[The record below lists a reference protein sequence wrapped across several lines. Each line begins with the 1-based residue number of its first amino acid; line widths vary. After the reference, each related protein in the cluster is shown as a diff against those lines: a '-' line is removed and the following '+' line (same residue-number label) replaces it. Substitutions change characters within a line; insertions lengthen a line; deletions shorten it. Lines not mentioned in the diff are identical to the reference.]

1 VLGLLDREGPHLGLP
16 TLRAEFPQMPRC
28 ELRDLQAAYRHYF
41 RMTHRQSTEELTWHR
56 PGRVWAMDHVHPPRP
71 IDGVYDE
78 VLSIRDLGSGLQLAW
93 QPVPDETATTTVAVL
108 ESLIA
113 QHEAPLV
120 IKSDNGPAFKSDQ
133 MQRLLK
139 RHRIVWL
146 PSPPCTPQYN
156 GSCEAANGSMRR
168 RTNYFA
174 DRAEDSQRWTSKS
187 LEAARRQANELT
199 RPHGHLGP
207 TPTELWA
214 SRTPITSEERDQTAA
229 AIEGHRQRILLE
241 WKDHIDPQNKNH
253 QHQVHRQAVRRAL
266 LDVGLL
272 TVTRRSISL
281 PLKQKN
287 RDNIS

>member
-1 VLGLLDREGPHLGLP
+1 
-16 TLRAEFPQMPRC
+16 
-28 ELRDLQAAYRHYF
+28 
-41 RMTHRQSTEELTWHR
+41 MTHRQSTEELTWHR
-56 PGRVWAMDHVHPPRP
+56 PGRVWAMDHVHPPRL
-71 IDGVYDE
+71 IDGIYDE

-93 QPVPDETATTTVAVL
+93 QPVPDETAATTVAVL

-113 QHEAPLV
+113 QHGAPLV

-146 PSPPCTPQYN
+146 PSPPYTPQYN

-174 DRAEDSQRWTSKS
+174 NRAGNSDRWASDS
-187 LEAARRQANELT
+187 LEAACLQANELT
-199 RPHGHLGP
+199 RPHGYLGP
-207 TPTELWA
+207 TPSELWA
-214 SRTPITSEERDQTAA
+214 SRTPITREERDHLAA
-229 AIEGHRQRILLE
+229 AIEGHRQRILIE

-253 QHQVHRQAVRRAL
+253 QHQVHRRAVRRAL

-272 TVTRRSISL
+272 TVTRRSIPL
-281 PLKQKN
+281 PIKREN
-287 RDNIS
+287 RDKIS